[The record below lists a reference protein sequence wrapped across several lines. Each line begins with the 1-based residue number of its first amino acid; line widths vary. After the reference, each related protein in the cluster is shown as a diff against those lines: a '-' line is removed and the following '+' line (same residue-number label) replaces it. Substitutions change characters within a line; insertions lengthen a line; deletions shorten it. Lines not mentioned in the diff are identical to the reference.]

1 MEAAVRVSEGL
12 AAGGLA
18 GLAAA
23 VFYIGFFGRGRG
35 AALAGAGSGLAFFG
49 AFLQASAPMA
59 VGAPAAS
66 AGALLSACWMMA
78 TGGIYR
84 TRQWRELFL
93 AGGTWLLVLCLA
105 CLWPD
110 FAPLQ
115 ILSALALLGMTA
127 LFLLGRGK
135 LYPLWMGTLL
145 CLWLLAG
152 FLDGMAYGQR
162 WREQIVKAAGYL
174 VLGGIFVFQQIY
186 CARQEMRRRAWEEP
200 EERGACKEVSENW
213 RKAADQEYVRLRIFE
228 HDFRHHLDMLGA
240 LYEQGNP
247 AEARAYLEDLK
258 QARLSGRGR
267 INGGER
273 ELSCIMMA
281 KQEACRK
288 ARIQFSCQILG
299 SPRGIAQMDM
309 TALLLNLLDN
319 AIRACEKAP
328 EPRSIGIMLLARG
341 SLWQIELVNTG
352 LYDPGKAQRT
362 DSCGAAQEKTGR
374 QEPGAAHAEKTA
386 HAEKPAHAEKTV
398 HAEKPA
404 HAELVPHGIGLI
416 SVRQIV
422 EKYQG
427 MFEIRQEGNRVIQKA
442 ILTGQF
448 PE

>member
-35 AALAGAGSGLAFFG
+35 AALAGTGVGLVFLAVFLQPGLTLAGLA
-49 AFLQASAPMA
+49 
-59 VGAPAAS
+59 
-66 AGALLSACWMMA
+66 LSACWMMLA
-78 TGGIYR
+78 GGVCTTGQR
-84 TRQWRELFL
+84 PELFL

-110 FAPLQ
+110 SAPLQ

-200 EERGACKEVSENW
+200 EERGACREVSENW

-362 DSCGAAQEKTGR
+362 DSCGAAQEKT
-374 QEPGAAHAEKTA
+374 
-386 HAEKPAHAEKTV
+386 
-398 HAEKPA
+398 A
-404 HAELVPHGIGLI
+404 HAELVPHGIGLV